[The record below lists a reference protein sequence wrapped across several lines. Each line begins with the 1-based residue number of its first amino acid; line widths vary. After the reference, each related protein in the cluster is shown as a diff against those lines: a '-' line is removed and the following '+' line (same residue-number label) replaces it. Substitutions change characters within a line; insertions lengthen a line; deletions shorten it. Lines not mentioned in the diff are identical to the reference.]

1 MNVPIRYDGRLML
14 IDGVEH
20 TVVGVGSAGAI
31 LLGPDGAEHVVSQDE
46 FRSAISSGRVFDR
59 REEAGLRLSTAREAN
74 DHRFRQKV
82 LARMDQHRRGGLKVE
97 AARMAVERELR
108 DDPTFL
114 ARQRP
119 FPSLRAIQ
127 GWNAT
132 VRSKGNKA
140 LAPREYL
147 RGNRKDRHDEHFEK
161 IALDFLEEEFFK
173 TDRLTVSD
181 AAATIADRYL
191 KKCEELDIE
200 PAPHGRLLVEKIIDW
215 VPHDEAL
222 KRRLGLQESRKHRIK
237 AVRYVAPE
245 APLDLIELDCTTG
258 DAFIVDREGRTT
270 GRPTI
275 CAAIDTATGWPLGLQ
290 LKLGAPNSLLTA
302 ATIKEIFV
310 PKDDAFFETFDIGN
324 RFQAFGRFAVLS
336 TDQGSENSGDIIQ
349 NAVRV
354 LSFELGSGL
363 PAHPE
368 KRPHVER
375 FFRELNAF
383 LRKLPG
389 GIGSSLLPE
398 RERHDKAMAEACYTL
413 EQLEKLVQQWRY
425 DAYGPR
431 PRRRIMSALLTGEAP
446 VDCWKRLAAEHV
458 LPDPPSP
465 DQIAEI
471 FMVPSAARSLQHYG
485 VEFNGIQYHGPALRR
500 ILENHGR
507 QTRVEIRYDPTD
519 IRMIMVRDPD
529 TGTHVPVSAKEPDL
543 PAISFATLTALRAAN
558 PEWTSGDITARA
570 IALAIATGTYRSAT
584 APRSKTARRRHE
596 EVGKREREEIAR
608 RSRTAPKIAASAAP
622 DDQIALPAPMLGI
635 PRPTRPT
642 EISTKK

>member
-191 KKCEELDIE
+191 K
-200 PAPHGRLLVEKIIDW
+200 
-215 VPHDEAL
+215 
-222 KRRLGLQESRKHRIK
+222 
-237 AVRYVAPE
+237 
-245 APLDLIELDCTTG
+245 
-258 DAFIVDREGRTT
+258 
-270 GRPTI
+270 
-275 CAAIDTATGWPLGLQ
+275 
-290 LKLGAPNSLLTA
+290 
-302 ATIKEIFV
+302 
-310 PKDDAFFETFDIGN
+310 
-324 RFQAFGRFAVLS
+324 
-336 TDQGSENSGDIIQ
+336 
-349 NAVRV
+349 
-354 LSFELGSGL
+354 
-363 PAHPE
+363 
-368 KRPHVER
+368 
-375 FFRELNAF
+375 
-383 LRKLPG
+383 
-389 GIGSSLLPE
+389 
-398 RERHDKAMAEACYTL
+398 
-413 EQLEKLVQQWRY
+413 
-425 DAYGPR
+425 
-431 PRRRIMSALLTGEAP
+431 
-446 VDCWKRLAAEHV
+446 
-458 LPDPPSP
+458 
-465 DQIAEI
+465 
-471 FMVPSAARSLQHYG
+471 
-485 VEFNGIQYHGPALRR
+485 
-500 ILENHGR
+500 
-507 QTRVEIRYDPTD
+507 
-519 IRMIMVRDPD
+519 
-529 TGTHVPVSAKEPDL
+529 
-543 PAISFATLTALRAAN
+543 
-558 PEWTSGDITARA
+558 
-570 IALAIATGTYRSAT
+570 
-584 APRSKTARRRHE
+584 
-596 EVGKREREEIAR
+596 
-608 RSRTAPKIAASAAP
+608 
-622 DDQIALPAPMLGI
+622 
-635 PRPTRPT
+635 
-642 EISTKK
+642 